1 MHGMLILLWIEDLG
15 PHLTVILLSTP
26 TDNEK
31 EEMLDAGLW
40 AMFIL
45 EILGEALY

>member
-1 MHGMLILLWIEDLG
+1 
-15 PHLTVILLSTP
+15 VILLSTP

-31 EEMLDAGLW
+31 EEMLDAGLQ

-45 EILGEALY
+45 EHFDRFI